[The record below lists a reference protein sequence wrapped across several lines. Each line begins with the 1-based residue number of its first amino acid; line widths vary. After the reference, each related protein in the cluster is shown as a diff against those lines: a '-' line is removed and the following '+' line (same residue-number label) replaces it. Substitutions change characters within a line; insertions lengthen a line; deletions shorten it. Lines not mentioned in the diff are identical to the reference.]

1 MKEKAREDKSLDQI
15 AELLGKEGIEIPEEL
30 LGGVAGG
37 FSQERIDSLVQSM
50 RRQGLPEDSII
61 AVLRRLRQLP

>member
-1 MKEKAREDKSLDQI
+1 M
-15 AELLGKEGIEIPEEL
+15 ELVGKEGIEIPEEL

-37 FSQERIDSLVQSM
+37 FSQERIASLEQSM

-61 AVLRRLRQLP
+61 AVLYVDRKGLDN